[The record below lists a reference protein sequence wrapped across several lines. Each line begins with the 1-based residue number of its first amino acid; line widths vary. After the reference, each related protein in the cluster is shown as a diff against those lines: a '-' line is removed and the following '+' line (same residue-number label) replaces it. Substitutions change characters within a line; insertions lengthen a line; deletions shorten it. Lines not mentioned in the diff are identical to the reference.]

1 VRVDR
6 TVAGIAEEQTY
17 LTPKTKGN
25 RRTVPLTAATTTLV
39 RGLPLA
45 ASTPRRPDCAVV
57 PRYAAA
63 GRPPHRLERLTLNQ
77 RVEQPGIEPG
87 SRATAKRQASALA
100 DLPSTEAEARLLIDW
115 TAPVRHATFYKAVYR
130 PAVLRANRMT
140 PNAVLPP
147 ELKFHALRHTYASLC
162 IAAGRPSLEIARFM
176 GHARPSTTEAV
187 YAHLFNTDDH
197 AGAMAALG
205 ALGALAAP
213 ADGENVVP
221 LRG

>member
-1 VRVDR
+1 M
-6 TVAGIAEEQTY
+6 
-17 LTPKTKGN
+17 
-25 RRTVPLTAATTTLV
+25 AATTSLLQDYLL
-39 RGLPLA
+39 RH
-45 ASTPRRPDCAVV
+45 PRRDEPTAPLFPSV
-57 PRYAAA
+57 
-63 GRPPHRLERLTLNQ
+63 RLTPLRLRGAEPLTLNQ

-87 SRATAKRQASALA
+87 SPATAKRQASALA

-130 PAVLRANRMT
+130 PAVLRANRMI

-162 IAAGRPSLEIARFM
+162 IAAGRPPLEIARFM

-205 ALGALAAP
+205 ALAAP